1 MNEGNPKKGNS
12 VKQGVNKILL
22 VEDDQQIA
30 AAIYE
35 YLIDEKY
42 LERSNEITIAN
53 SYKQAKE
60 LLKKKS
66 GFELIIVD
74 ILLGSRETG
83 LDLVDFIRS
92 EQNNQLVPII
102 CVTALSDSMPET
114 EVMLKY
120 DIIYYLGKNRPDFLK
135 RLGVYV
141 FSALRTFRKDQLIS
155 KSYRDE
161 LTRLKYFIAEI
172 ENLHNGLLPEVVFT
186 HICQKL
192 QIEIGALFKNDKIEK
207 ILNEADREV
216 ITDAYSEFKSSDCF
230 NSAGS
235 KFVFI
240 RLREFVDYYFCFSWS
255 MSSVLTDSITQAAL
269 LRERVIKIVKNRNL
283 MESLYYLTDERFPP
297 ILIKAED
304 VNIIAV
310 KEIEEKLLRIPFKT
324 IPLYFDDSYL
334 LKINRSMAVNPA
346 EVVNVNRINYRKME
360 LTLSNGM
367 DVTVAEGRITA
378 VKKFF
383 EDY

>member
-1 MNEGNPKKGNS
+1 
-12 VKQGVNKILL
+12 
-22 VEDDQQIA
+22 
-30 AAIYE
+30 
-35 YLIDEKY
+35 
-42 LERSNEITIAN
+42 
-53 SYKQAKE
+53 
-60 LLKKKS
+60 
-66 GFELIIVD
+66 
-74 ILLGSRETG
+74 
-83 LDLVDFIRS
+83 
-92 EQNNQLVPII
+92 
-102 CVTALSDSMPET
+102 
-114 EVMLKY
+114 
-120 DIIYYLGKNRPDFLK
+120 
-135 RLGVYV
+135 
-141 FSALRTFRKDQLIS
+141 
-155 KSYRDE
+155 
-161 LTRLKYFIAEI
+161 
-172 ENLHNGLLPEVVFT
+172 
-186 HICQKL
+186 
-192 QIEIGALFKNDKIEK
+192 
-207 ILNEADREV
+207 
-216 ITDAYSEFKSSDCF
+216 
-230 NSAGS
+230 
-235 KFVFI
+235 
-240 RLREFVDYYFCFSWS
+240 